1 MLGLQ
6 NLQDCIP
13 GQEYVMY
20 HGVWFVILLHSA
32 YATRSGQH
40 CSSCTPNA
48 THGSIHLKWVLLAIM
63 HRCRYGSL
71 EEQHSNKWAIMH
83 HTTSLNK
90 ISPLATRKEIDIS
103 PLIGPCHE
111 SDASIVLPVFHCL
124 VDHSHLIT

>member
-20 HGVWFVILLHSA
+20 HGVCYQECTTLQFMHSKCN
-32 YATRSGQH
+32 SWQH
-40 CSSCTPNA
+40 T
-48 THGSIHLKWVLLAIM
+48 LKWVLLAIM

-71 EEQHSNKWAIMH
+71 EEQHSSKAIMH
-83 HTTSLNK
+83 HTASLNK